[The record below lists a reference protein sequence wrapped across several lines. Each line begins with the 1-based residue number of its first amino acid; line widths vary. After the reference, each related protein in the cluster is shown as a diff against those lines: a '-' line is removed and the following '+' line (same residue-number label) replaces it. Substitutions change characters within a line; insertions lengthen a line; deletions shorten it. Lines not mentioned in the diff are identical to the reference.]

1 MKQKWQLV
9 AILFIGVMAGLLIG
23 KYYDL
28 APSVAQQS
36 PEERAKLR
44 QELLA
49 LKETSKPFITVV
61 KFVQPSVVSIST
73 KKTIMAYDDDFF
85 WNFFRRAAPRAE
97 TQQIGS
103 GVIVDEKGYILTNAH
118 VVQGADEIKVS
129 LLDGREV
136 IGKVIGSD
144 LMTDLAVVKIS
155 ADKLTAAI
163 LGDSDKVEVGEMVV
177 AIGSPFGLGNT
188 VTTGIVSAK
197 RDSAQLDISGDY
209 AGFIQTDAAINPGN
223 SGGPL
228 AALTG
233 EVIGI
238 NSAIITRSGGYQGIG
253 FAIPI
258 NRAKYI
264 MNKLIEKGR
273 VTRPFLGVQASP
285 IDKNLALSYGLEG
298 INELLKHL
306 KMAKSEGVFVLKVL
320 PDTNAEKAGLLEGD
334 VILEIDG
341 SKIVSPGDITKIIN
355 KKEVG
360 DNIAVKIIR
369 NGKEQVITA
378 TTGERK

>member
-1 MKQKWQLV
+1 MMRKWQLV
-9 AILFIGVMAGLLIG
+9 AILFFGIALGLFLG
-23 KYYDL
+23 KYYDGSY
-28 APSVAQQS
+28 SVAQS
-36 PEERAKLR
+36 SEERVKMQ

-49 LKETSKPFITVV
+49 FKDASKPFITVV

-73 KKTIMAYDDDFF
+73 KKTLLAHDDDFF
-85 WNFFRRAAPRAE
+85 WNFFRRSPQAE
-97 TQQIGS
+97 TMQIGS

-144 LMTDLAVVKIS
+144 SMTDLAVVKITT
-155 ADKLTAAI
+155 DKLTSAM

-188 VTTGIVSAK
+188 VTSGIISAK
-197 RDSAQLDISGDY
+197 RDLASSNISGDY
-209 AGFIQTDAAINPGN
+209 SGFIQTDAAINPGN

-228 AALTG
+228 VALTG
-233 EVIGI
+233 QVIGI
-238 NSAIITRSGGYQGIG
+238 NSAIISRSGGYQGIG

-273 VTRPFLGVQASP
+273 VARPFLGVQASP
-285 IDKNLALSYGLEG
+285 IDKALAISYGLDG
-298 INELLKHL
+298 VDDLLKHL
-306 KMAKSEGVFVLKVL
+306 KMAKPEGVFVLRVV
-320 PDTNAEKAGLLEGD
+320 PGSDAEKSGLLEGD
-334 VILEIDG
+334 VIMEIE
-341 SKIVSPGDITKIIN
+341 SKKIETPEDITKVIN
-355 KKEVG
+355 KKNVG
-360 DNIAVKIIR
+360 DDINIKIIR
-369 NGKEQVITA
+369 NGKEQSIKA
-378 TTGERK
+378 SIGERQ